1 MVDEIYLISKALMF
15 QKRLSSANTEQLIME
30 RCDQKE
36 SLLQL
41 LTEDVIWH
49 ARSEMVQGASKKTSF
64 CENWAWQIWLL
75 IMRNP
80 PSFFLS
86 NAGDSIC
93 NSYIYHL
100 VGLHIRQ
107 WQSDSNTT
115 SSLKNNKTI
124 WDKFI
129 TCTHTFT
136 WRQRTAWNFTC
147 VCKSSIWISHCQQ

>member
-1 MVDEIYLISKALMF
+1 MVHIKDSITVANISPIIIPREIT
-15 QKRLSSANTEQLIME
+15 QKCLHPWPYPLFGDHTTGCL
-30 RCDQKE
+30 
-36 SLLQL
+36 
-41 LTEDVIWH
+41 
-49 ARSEMVQGASKKTSF
+49 KKTSF
-64 CENWAWQIWLL
+64 SENWAWQILLL

-80 PSFFLS
+80 PSFFLT
-86 NAGDSIC
+86 NAGDSFC

-129 TCTHTFT
+129 TCTHTIT

>member
-1 MVDEIYLISKALMF
+1 MILEGGEGG
-15 QKRLSSANTEQLIME
+15 LSEVVTNGT
-30 RCDQKE
+30 
-36 SLLQL
+36 SLLFVRGRL
-41 LTEDVIWH
+41 LLLEGGPGTNMKGKRNTLLIHPPQYCDT
-49 ARSEMVQGASKKTSF
+49 GCLKKTSF
-64 CENWAWQIWLL
+64 CQNWPWQILLL

-80 PSFFLS
+80 LSFFMT
-86 NAGDSIC
+86 NAGDSFC

-100 VGLHIRQ
+100 VGLHIRK

-136 WRQRTAWNFTC
+136 
-147 VCKSSIWISHCQQ
+147 

>member
-1 MVDEIYLISKALMF
+1 MSQIAERDATGDTILTMTIFATMYREP
-15 QKRLSSANTEQLIME
+15 QK
-30 RCDQKE
+30 KF
-36 SLLQL
+36 LLWKWGMTNITADNEKSTIIF
-41 LTEDVIWH
+41 LT
-49 ARSEMVQGASKKTSF
+49 
-64 CENWAWQIWLL
+64 
-75 IMRNP
+75 
-80 PSFFLS
+80 
-86 NAGDSIC
+86 NAGDSFC